1 MNESLEQYLSGKK
14 IITFRNK
21 TYYKVKNYKNSYYI
35 STNVF
40 DHLSQGIQ
48 EVELEKNSQ
57 RTTKNKGL
65 IKWDPVRKQIL
76 VSESKIRLYFQP
88 FEVE

>member
-1 MNESLEQYLSGKK
+1 MKESLEHYLSGKR
-14 IITFRNK
+14 IFTFRGN

-35 STNVF
+35 GTRIF
-40 DHLSQGIQ
+40 DRLDQGMQ
-48 EVELEKNSQ
+48 EVELENNSQ

-65 IKWDPVRKQIL
+65 IKWDPSRKQIL
-76 VSESKIRLYFQP
+76 VSESKIRIYFQP